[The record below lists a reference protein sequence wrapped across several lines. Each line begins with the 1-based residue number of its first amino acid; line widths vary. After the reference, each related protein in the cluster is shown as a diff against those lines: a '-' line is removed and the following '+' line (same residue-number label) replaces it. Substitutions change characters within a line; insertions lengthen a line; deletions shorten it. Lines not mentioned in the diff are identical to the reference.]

1 MRIPCST
8 PVDVH
13 VTVYDTWCKDSHPHD
28 FGDDIGGA
36 GPINGPFTPA
46 SVPPVTAGA
55 HISPTVVY
63 THGASA
69 TPAWGE
75 YATQGGAC
83 LLKMH
88 LVWKIL
94 NNLLTLKNYQFRI
107 IGPQT
112 VVDIPQQASS

>member
-1 MRIPCST
+1 MMYAMTILASLLGSALGFASVPHHVSPPPPSPMRIPCST
-8 PVDVH
+8 PVNVS
-13 VTVYDTWCKDSHPHD
+13 VTVHDTWCKDSHPHD

-36 GPINGPFTPA
+36 GPINGPFTPQ
-46 SVPPVTAGA
+46 SDPPVTAGA

-69 TPAWGE
+69 PPAWGE

-88 LVWKIL
+88 LV
-94 NNLLTLKNYQFRI
+94 
-107 IGPQT
+107 
-112 VVDIPQQASS
+112 